1 MILFFQTTSNF
12 TRKFNKFKIFKQIL
26 KRVSSRRKRNRT
38 VGVQGKSKIII
49 VMPAY
54 NAEKTLEKT
63 YNDIPSGT
71 VDEIILVDDASS
83 DNTTAIARKLGLTVI
98 THFINKGYGANQK
111 SCYDEA
117 LKRNP
122 DIVIMIH
129 PDYQYDSRL
138 IPYIAGFLEKGICDV
153 ILGSRIRTRREALE
167 CGMPKYKYISNRVL
181 TFIENIVLGQNVSDF
196 HSGYR
201 AYSRQVLETIP
212 YHNNSDDFVFDTE
225 FLAQSVFFGFKIG
238 DVPVPV
244 RYFDE
249 ASSINFTNSLIY
261 GTKTLLTLLKYLLQS
276 LNLTHYQLFSK
287 K

>member
-1 MILFFQTTSNF
+1 MSA
-12 TRKFNKFKIFKQIL
+12 K
-26 KRVSSRRKRNRT
+26 V
-38 VGVQGKSKIII
+38 II

-54 NAEKTLEKT
+54 NAEETLERT
-63 YNDIPSGT
+63 YRDIPLDL

-83 DNTTAIARKLGLTVI
+83 DRTVDIAKKLGLTVVV
-98 THFINKGYGANQK
+98 HPYNRGYGANQK
-111 SCYDEA
+111 TCYDEA

-122 DIVIMIH
+122 DIVVMIH
-129 PDYQYDSRL
+129 PDYQYDGRL
-138 IPYIAGFLEKGICDV
+138 ISYIAGFLEKGICDV

-167 CGMPKYKYISNRVL
+167 CGMPKYKYLSNRIL

-201 AYSRQVLETIP
+201 AYTREVLTTIP

-225 FLAQSVFFGFKIG
+225 FLVQTVYYNFRIG

-249 ASSINFTNSLIY
+249 ASSINFFNSVIY
-261 GTKTLLTLLKYLLQS
+261 GCKTLFTLVKYLLQKTALKNS
-276 LNLTHYQLFSK
+276 KLFLQK
-287 K
+287 NKVGTVDT